1 MLSPMV
7 TQPTPKRRIVI
18 IAFSWKKSLAQDQF
32 YAQLYMYDI
41 AYVQYISLI
50 QGRMHCLPISAML
63 THLSLHSMGHVGDCA

>member
-18 IAFSWKKSLAQDQF
+18 TAFSWKKSLAQDQF

-41 AYVQYISLI
+41 VYVHMY
-50 QGRMHCLPISAML
+50 PIFKAGC
-63 THLSLHSMGHVGDCA
+63 TVYLSVPC